1 VNRDAR
7 VEDAEMTRRPT
18 APWGAALALTIVT
31 AACGGSSTSAPT
43 SPGTGGGSSPS
54 ASHNA
59 GQDCLRCHRDFGVA
73 GTVYRADGS
82 AYSGATVRLTTAAS
96 GGGSV
101 ILSVTTDASGNF
113 HTSQSVGF
121 GSGLFADVAGTGG
134 ARRSMEAAVTSGAC
148 NSCHDASNRIRA
160 D

>member
-1 VNRDAR
+1 
-7 VEDAEMTRRPT
+7 MKRRPT
-18 APWGAALALTIVT
+18 VPWRAAALALAAVT

-43 SPGTGGGSSPS
+43 GPAAGGSRS
-54 ASHNA
+54 SHNA

-82 AYSGATVRLTTAAS
+82 AYSGATVRLTTGAG

-101 ILSVTTDASGNF
+101 VLTLTSDASGNF
-113 HTSQSVGF
+113 YTSQSVGF
-121 GSGLFADVAGTGG
+121 GSGLYSDAAGTGG
-134 ARRSMEAAVTSGAC
+134 ARRSMAAAVTSGAC

>member
-1 VNRDAR
+1 
-7 VEDAEMTRRPT
+7 MPRRPT
-18 APWGAALALTIVT
+18 VPWRAALALAAAT

-43 SPGTGGGSSPS
+43 NPGTGGGGGSR

-96 GGGSV
+96 GAGTVVLALTS
-101 ILSVTTDASGNF
+101 DAAGNF
-113 HTSQSVGF
+113 YTSQSVGF
-121 GSGLFADVAGTGG
+121 GSGLYTDVAGTGG
-134 ARRSMEAAVTSGAC
+134 TRRSMAATVTSGAC

-160 D
+160 E

>member
-1 VNRDAR
+1 
-7 VEDAEMTRRPT
+7 MTRRPT
-18 APWGAALALTIVT
+18 APWRAAVLALATLT

-43 SPGTGGGSSPS
+43 GPGTGASGGGGGSRS
-54 ASHNA
+54 SHNA

-82 AYSGATVRLTTAAS
+82 AYSGATVRLTTAE
-96 GGGSV
+96 GGGGGVVLTLTS
-101 ILSVTTDASGNF
+101 DASGNF
-113 HTSQSVGF
+113 YASQSVGF
-121 GSGLFADVAGTGG
+121 GSGLYTDAAGTGG
-134 ARRSMEAAVTSGAC
+134 GRRSMAAAVTTGAC